1 MSMGKKGEIIVFSAA
16 SGAGKTT
23 LLDHLRSVMPAL
35 AYSISVTS
43 RQPRPHERDGVHY
56 FFISVEEFKKR
67 IEAQEF
73 AEWAVVHD
81 NYYGTPKSFIDATIN
96 SGRTIIM
103 DIDVYGKKKFDA
115 LYPDATGIFI
125 QPPSLRELETRL
137 RNRKTDPEEAIRKR
151 LANAQKEML
160 FASQE
165 GKYEYTI
172 VNSDLEKAKQE
183 VLRVVK
189 QITGA

>member
-1 MSMGKKGEIIVFSAA
+1 
-16 SGAGKTT
+16 
-23 LLDHLRSVMPAL
+23 
-35 AYSISVTS
+35 
-43 RQPRPHERDGVHY
+43 
-56 FFISVEEFKKR
+56 VEEFKKR

>member
-1 MSMGKKGEIIVFSAA
+1 MEKKGKIIVFSAA

-23 LLDHLRSVMPAL
+23 LLDHLRSVMPEL
-35 AYSISVTS
+35 AYSISVTT
-43 RQPRPHERDGVHY
+43 RQPRPHEREGVHY

-115 LYPDATGIFI
+115 LYPDANGIFI
-125 QPPSLRELETRL
+125 QPPSLQALETRL
-137 RNRKTDPEEAIRKR
+137 RNRKTDSEEVIRKR

-160 FASQE
+160 FAGEQ

-172 VNSDLEKAKQE
+172 VNSDLEKAKRE
-183 VLRVVK
+183 VVRVVK
-189 QITGA
+189 NIIGT

>member
-1 MSMGKKGEIIVFSAA
+1 MEKKGKIIVFSAA

-23 LLDHLRSVMPAL
+23 LLDHLRSVMPEL
-35 AYSISVTS
+35 AYSISVTT

-103 DIDVYGKKKFDA
+103 DIDVYGKKKFDT
-115 LYPDATGIFI
+115 LYPDANGVFI
-125 QPPSLRELETRL
+125 QPPSLQALETRI
-137 RNRKTDPEEAIRKR
+137 RNRKTDSEEVIRKR

-160 FASQE
+160 FAGEQ

-172 VNSDLEKAKQE
+172 VNSDLEKAKRE
-183 VLRVVK
+183 VVRVVK
-189 QITGA
+189 NIIGT